1 MIPLKILNRK
11 SLFSLLHKI
20 DLDLAEQTRVRR
32 CPFAGDRCIMRTI
45 SESLAAVLLIWM
57 RHLRFVIA
65 CAAAVKAVGAVF
77 CHHRSDSGSA
87 GYTGRLFFSSSLP
100 FDKDAIQSIPWNS
113 SKAFAG
119 YGVQPSTVGSTTFES
134 FFPTVF
140 LIGGWSDRSSHRFL
154 TTFYL
159 KHCCNDFAGL
169 PRISKQ
175 RW

>member
-45 SESLAAVLLIWM
+45 GESLAAVLLIWM

-65 CAAAVKAVGAVF
+65 CAAAVKGAGAVF
-77 CHHRSDSGSA
+77 CRLRCDSGSV
-87 GYTGRLFFSSSLP
+87 GYTGRLFCLSSPP
-100 FDKDAIQSIPWNS
+100 FDKDAIRSIPWNS
-113 SKAFAG
+113 SRAFAG
-119 YGVQPSTVGSTTFES
+119 YGVRPSTVGSTTFEPFS
-134 FFPTVF
+134 PTAF
-140 LIGGWSDRSSHRFL
+140 LIGVWPDTSSHRFVASI
-154 TTFYL
+154 YP
-159 KHCCNDFAGL
+159 KRCWNDFAGV

>member
-32 CPFAGDRCIMRTI
+32 CPFAGGRCIMRTI
-45 SESLAAVLLIWM
+45 GESLAAVLLMCM

-65 CAAAVKAVGAVF
+65 CAAAVKAAAAVF
-77 CHHRSDSGSA
+77 CHQRSDSGSA
-87 GYTGRLFFSSSLP
+87 GYTGRLFSSSSLP

-113 SKAFAG
+113 SRAFVG
-119 YGVQPSTVGSTTFES
+119 YGVRPSIVGSTTFEP
-134 FFPTVF
+134 FFPTAF
-140 LIGGWSDRSSHRFL
+140 LTGVWLDTSSHRFL
-154 TTFYL
+154 PIIYQ
-159 KHCCNDFAGL
+159 KRCWNDFAGV
-169 PRISKQ
+169 PRMSKQ

>member
-32 CPFAGDRCIMRTI
+32 CPFAGGRCIMRTI
-45 SESLAAVLLIWM
+45 SESLAAVLLTCM

-65 CAAAVKAVGAVF
+65 CAVAVRAVDAVF
-77 CHHRSDSGSA
+77 CHHRCDSGSA
-87 GYTGRLFFSSSLP
+87 GYTGRLFYSSSLP
-100 FDKDAIQSIPWNS
+100 FDKDAIRSIPWNS
-113 SKAFAG
+113 SRAFVG

-134 FFPTVF
+134 FFPTAF
-140 LIGGWSDRSSHRFL
+140 LIGGWPDTSSHRFL
-154 TTFYL
+154 PTIYP
-159 KHCCNDFAGL
+159 KRCWNDFAGV